1 MIRLQKAI
9 SQSGLMSRRAAE
21 ELIREGRVTV
31 DGRLAHL
38 GDRVDP
44 AAGRVEI
51 DGIPIPV
58 APDLVTYLVNKPLG
72 VISTSDDPHGRDTV
86 IELVPPDVRV
96 WPVGRLDSDSEGLLL
111 LTNDGELTHRV
122 THPSFGVA
130 KRYVAMVE
138 SRPSRGEVA
147 RLVSGVELDDG
158 PAAAKSARIIDSSG
172 DRTLV
177 ELEMTEGRN
186 REVRRMFEALGHPV
200 ARLVRVAIGPLVD
213 RSLGPGEWRRL
224 TSIEVRSLY
233 EAAGRPD

>member
-21 ELIREGRVTV
+21 QLIREGRVAV
-31 DGRLAHL
+31 DGRVARL

-44 AAGRVEI
+44 SAGRVEI
-51 DGIPIPV
+51 DGIPILV

-86 IELVPPDVRV
+86 IGLVPRDVRV
-96 WPVGRLDSDSEGLLL
+96 WPVGRLDSDTEGLLL
-111 LTNDGELTHRV
+111 LTNDGELTHRI

-130 KRYVAMVE
+130 KRYVAMIE
-138 SRPSRGEVA
+138 SRPSRREVA

-224 TSIEVRSLY
+224 TTTEVRSLY
-233 EAAGRPD
+233 QAAGRPD

>member
-21 ELIREGRVTV
+21 QLIREGRVAV
-31 DGRLAHL
+31 DGRVARL

-44 AAGRVEI
+44 SAGRVEI

-86 IELVPPDVRV
+86 IGLVPRDVRV
-96 WPVGRLDSDSEGLLL
+96 WPVGRLDSDTEGLLL
-111 LTNDGELTHRV
+111 LTNDGELTHRI

-130 KRYVAMVE
+130 KRYVAMIE
-138 SRPSRGEVA
+138 SRPSRREVA

-224 TSIEVRSLY
+224 TTTEVRSLY